1 MPTSFRN
8 LVIDK
13 SSSIASAESNLEKG
27 RIWMFAEPNVRT
39 KQFACVCWTAPSSGQ
54 VILEVWGAGGS
65 GAMIACCGGG
75 IPGNPGSYSKKTF
88 NVVTGC
94 TVTGCI
100 GLSCGN
106 PTTSCFRG
114 CSEPT
119 GVCYQSTAGNSCI
132 CAQGGRG
139 GVSWC
144 STGTSMFCCF
154 FNAGYCGTLINSNCG
169 IICNYGAGATIASCC
184 AQAYGGDVNCYGG
197 FSCTGFFGCVPNCS
211 CSSTYFVRTPAGY
224 MSKSG
229 GVLVFATENTNEFA
243 NNSGQG
249 IHQYLN
255 ALNASSRHP
264 HNGLPHESNCYAN
277 AFGCGCYQAHGC
289 VSFFP
294 PGFPGMAP
302 SPCASVCDY
311 ATRGGSGAIRIKFI
325 AS

>member
-154 FNAGYCGTLINSNCG
+154 FNAGYCGTLINSN
-169 IICNYGAGATIASCC
+169 
-184 AQAYGGDVNCYGG
+184 
-197 FSCTGFFGCVPNCS
+197 
-211 CSSTYFVRTPAGY
+211 
-224 MSKSG
+224 
-229 GVLVFATENTNEFA
+229 
-243 NNSGQG
+243 
-249 IHQYLN
+249 
-255 ALNASSRHP
+255 
-264 HNGLPHESNCYAN
+264 
-277 AFGCGCYQAHGC
+277 
-289 VSFFP
+289 
-294 PGFPGMAP
+294 
-302 SPCASVCDY
+302 
-311 ATRGGSGAIRIKFI
+311 
-325 AS
+325 